1 MPEHYDD
8 DDDDQGQD
16 DQQGQPNWRRKLEA
30 DAKAGRE
37 ATDRATKAEA
47 EANTARRELAMA
59 KLGIDPTSGPGKL
72 FAKAYDGENTVE
84 AMRTAAEEYGVLTP
98 AQQQQE
104 QVEQQAAMQRI
115 QNASAGGAP
124 SGGAAHDFEAELDAI
139 PYLTKDGQWNPEYAS
154 QVLAATQVQ
163 AAREGRTFATSG
175 GQMKF
180 TSGHGGPVTAPLS

>member
-1 MPEHYDD
+1 MPENYDD
-8 DDDDQGQD
+8 EDDQDQD
-16 DQQGQPNWRRKLEA
+16 GQQGQNWRRKLEA

-37 ATDRATKAEA
+37 AKAEA
-47 EANTARRELAMA
+47 DTAKADAAAARRELAMA
-59 KLGIDPTSGPGKL
+59 KLGIDPSSGPGKL

-84 AMRTAAEEYGVLTP
+84 AMRIAAEEYGVLTP
-98 AQQQQE
+98 PQQQ
-104 QVEQQAAMQRI
+104 VSADEQQAMQRI

-139 PYLTKDGQWNPEYAS
+139 PYLTKDGQWNPEYAT
-154 QVLAATQVQ
+154 QVLAATRVQ

-180 TSGHGGPVTAPLS
+180 TSGHGGPVTTPLS